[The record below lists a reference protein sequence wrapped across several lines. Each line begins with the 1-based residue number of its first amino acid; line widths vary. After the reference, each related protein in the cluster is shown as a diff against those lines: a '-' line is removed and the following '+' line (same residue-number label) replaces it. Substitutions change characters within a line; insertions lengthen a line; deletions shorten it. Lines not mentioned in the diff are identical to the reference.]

1 MVLTCCDGKTRT
13 LTHGHYVS
21 RKTVVKTPADGIV
34 QFAIP
39 LRYPQEYS
47 TRKNSKLIGYRLQ

>member
-1 MVLTCCDGKTRT
+1 MVLTCCDGKTRN

-34 QFAIP
+34 QFAIT
-39 LRYPQEYS
+39 LRYPQDTQREKI
-47 TRKNSKLIGYRLQ
+47 RK

>member
-39 LRYPQEYS
+39 LR
-47 TRKNSKLIGYRLQ
+47 